1 MKTSEALIT
10 KATLGEGIFLTKDV
24 SQILA
29 LPYSK
34 VRRWMKEYW
43 PNQTFGDTNNQAI
56 NFKTLIEFY
65 TFYHLRDK
73 GLSVNNIKKYHQIIS
88 DELNTPY
95 PFATIIR
102 TDGKNVWYE
111 RLGNLIKA
119 DKKQQFDLKSIIEPF
134 LHKIDF
140 GGTNTAK
147 RFFPLS
153 NSKQI
158 VVDPERQFGQPII
171 NGRSIKAETLYSLFK
186 GGEKKEFIAN
196 LYDLTVTQVNHAIQY
211 FKYAA

>member
-1 MKTSEALIT
+1 MRTTETVKV
-10 KATLGEGIFLTKDV
+10 KATIGEGIFLTKDV
-24 SQILA
+24 SQILG

-43 PNQTFGDTNNQAI
+43 PNHTFGDKDNQAI
-56 NFKTLIEFY
+56 NFHTLIEFY
-65 TFYHLRDK
+65 TFYHLRDR
-73 GLSVNNIKKYHQIIS
+73 GLSVKSIQKYHQTIG
-88 DELNTPY
+88 DELNTAY

-119 DKKQQFDLKSIIEPF
+119 DKKQQFDLKAIIEPF

-147 RFFPLS
+147 RFFPLPKT
-153 NSKQI
+153 KQI

-171 NGRSIKAETLYSLFK
+171 NGRSIKAETLYSLYK
-186 GGEKKEFIAN
+186 GGEKKEFIAD
-196 LYDLTVTQVNHAIQY
+196 LYELSVSQVTHAIQY
-211 FKYAA
+211 FKNAA